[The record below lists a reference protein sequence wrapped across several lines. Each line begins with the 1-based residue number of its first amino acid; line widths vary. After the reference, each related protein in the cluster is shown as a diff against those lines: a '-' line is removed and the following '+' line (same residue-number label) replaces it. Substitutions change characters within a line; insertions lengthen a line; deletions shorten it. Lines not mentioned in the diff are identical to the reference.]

1 MTAKQRGEKC
11 QPYATVN
18 APYKETYKQAYTIKI
33 FWKKYT
39 RYRKKTRTAY
49 RTEDRTRT
57 KTRGGRRVAWASSDH
72 EKCCGGKGIELV
84 MQDDGNLVLYTADKE
99 PAWYSKQ

>member
-1 MTAKQRGEKC
+1 M
-11 QPYATVN
+11 
-18 APYKETYKQAYTIKI
+18 PYKETYDQPYTIRI
-33 FWKKYT
+33 FRHTIT
-39 RYRKKTRTAY
+39 RHRKATRTAH

-72 EKCCGGKGIELV
+72 EKCCGGKGIELA